1 MTLRHAEAQ
10 GGYTTRIREILIRE
24 LDKGRTKVSIR
35 KGSFLSSEGRHYI
48 VPLPTDFICAVLID
62 QNFRA
67 GIRS

>member
-10 GGYTTRIREILIRE
+10 GDYTTRIREILIRE
-24 LDKGRTKVSIR
+24 LGKGRTKESIR
-35 KGSFLSSEGRHYI
+35 KGSFFSSEGRYYI